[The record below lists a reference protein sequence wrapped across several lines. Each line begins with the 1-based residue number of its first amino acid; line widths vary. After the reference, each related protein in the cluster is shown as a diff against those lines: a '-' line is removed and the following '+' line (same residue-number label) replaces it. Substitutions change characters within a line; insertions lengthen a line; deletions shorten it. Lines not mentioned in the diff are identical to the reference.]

1 MEVALMPFGPLL
13 AALAAIR
20 DPRRPQGQR
29 YSLSHLLL
37 FSVLAVLAGATSY
50 QKIITFIAVQRD
62 RLNSAFGAGLRRAP
76 AVNTLRGLFLALDRD
91 DLEGAFRRHARELNG
106 AVPVTG
112 KRTIALD
119 GKTLRGS
126 FDHLNDRA
134 AAHVLS
140 AFASDAALI
149 LAHREVAGAPGEIPA
164 APTLITEL
172 GLSGVLFTADA
183 LHCQKDAFTQAA
195 ATGNALLVRVKDN
208 QPSLHDRLSGICAS
222 QQPFDSYETVD
233 RRRHGRQEHRRV
245 EVFDTAGHLDAAWQ
259 PLVACAVRV
268 SRLSFEKDTRSGLWS
283 SREEIGC
290 YACQIR
296 LDAETLARAVRAHW
310 GIENRDHYVRDVTL
324 GEDASRIR
332 HQPGGMARIRSAAL
346 NILRANGVRN
356 VSQALY
362 INALNLDRLLALG
375 SS

>member
-1 MEVALMPFGPLL
+1 MEVAQMPFGPLL
-13 AALAAIR
+13 AALAEIR

-29 YSLSHLLL
+29 YSLSHPLL

-62 RLNSAFGAGLRRAP
+62 RLNTAFGAGLRRAP

-112 KRTIALD
+112 KRSIALKPALAKAG

-164 APTLITEL
+164 APTLMTEL
-172 GLSGVLFTADA
+172 GLSVT
-183 LHCQKDAFTQAA
+183 
-195 ATGNALLVRVKDN
+195 LLSNVGPECWRILAHPFLLRRTVSVAGQREERCGQETESGAVRAVTSRVRV
-208 QPSLHDRLSGICAS
+208 
-222 QQPFDSYETVD
+222 
-233 RRRHGRQEHRRV
+233 RRRHHHGCGAKV
-245 EVFDTAGHLDAAWQ
+245 
-259 PLVACAVRV
+259 
-268 SRLSFEKDTRSGLWS
+268 WS
-283 SREEIGC
+283 SSADGAAGVGQRGAAG
-290 YACQIR
+290 AC
-296 LDAETLARAVRAHW
+296 LPATGETGAGA
-310 GIENRDHYVRDVTL
+310 
-324 GEDASRIR
+324 
-332 HQPGGMARIRSAAL
+332 GG
-346 NILRANGVRN
+346 
-356 VSQALY
+356 
-362 INALNLDRLLALG
+362 DRK
-375 SS
+375 

>member
-1 MEVALMPFGPLL
+1 MEVAQMPFGPLL
-13 AALAAIR
+13 AALAEIR

-37 FSVLAVLAGATSY
+37 FSVLAVLAGATSC

-62 RLNSAFGAGLRRAP
+62 RLNTAFGACFRRAP
-76 AVNTLRGLFLALDRD
+76 AVNTLRSLFLALDRD
-91 DLEGAFRRHARELNG
+91 DLEEAFRRHARELNG
-106 AVPVTG
+106 TARVTG

-126 FDHLNDRA
+126 FDHLNDQA

-149 LAHREVAGAPGEIPA
+149 LAHLEVAGSPGEIA
-164 APTLITEL
+164 AVPTLIKEP
-172 GLSGVLFTADA
+172 GLSGVLFAADA
-183 LHCQKDAFTQAA
+183 LHCQKEAFRQAA
-195 ATGNALLVRVKDN
+195 ATGNALLVQVKGN
-208 QPSLHDRLSGICAS
+208 HPTLHDRLAGLCAS
-222 QQPFDSYETVD
+222 QPPFDSDETVD
-233 RRRHGRQEHRRV
+233 RRRHGRQEHRLV
-245 EVFDTAGHLDAAWQ
+245 EVFDTAGQLDAEWQ
-259 PLVACAVRV
+259 PLIACVARV
-268 SRLSFEKDTRSGLWS
+268 SRLTFEKDTRSGLWP
-283 SREEIGC
+283 SRAEIGC

-296 LDAETLARAVRAHW
+296 LDAKTLARAVRSHW

-332 HQPGGMARIRSAAL
+332 QKPGGMARIRSAAL

-362 INALNLDRLLALG
+362 VNALNLDRLLALG